1 MGLTLWFG
9 HPISFPLFDMLD
21 PTHQSGMLEEGP
33 CRKEGDSFSKRRINP
48 HDA

>member
-9 HPISFPLFDMLD
+9 HPIPFPLFDMLD

-33 CRKEGDSFSKRRINP
+33 
-48 HDA
+48 